1 LLAAAISALAGSVAM
16 AFLSAS
22 TPVVAVIAVTAVFGI
37 TEGASYVG
45 NQTALYIAAPA
56 AQSGTAAG
64 LFGTATYLGAIASS
78 AITATMFHSGIT
90 DHGLREMAFILTGLS
105 LAMVALTL
113 ARPVT
118 EPAQAGS

>member
-1 LLAAAISALAGSVAM
+1 
-16 AFLSAS
+16 
-22 TPVVAVIAVTAVFGI
+22 
-37 TEGASYVG
+37 
-45 NQTALYIAAPA
+45 
-56 AQSGTAAG
+56 
-64 LFGTATYLGAIASS
+64 
-78 AITATMFHSGIT
+78 MFHSGIT